1 MRGLVDEFET
11 LKQYNFVL
19 DFDYPDNELLK
30 SLRVVHCDLSPQE
43 KQLIEKGMISIEN
56 ILAEMEKGNFHPED
70 FDNTIR
76 DKLKFFFGD
85 RT

>member
-1 MRGLVDEFET
+1 
-11 LKQYNFVL
+11 
-19 DFDYPDNELLK
+19 
-30 SLRVVHCDLSPQE
+30 
-43 KQLIEKGMISIEN
+43 MISIEN
-56 ILAEMEKGNFHPED
+56 ILAEMEKGNLHPED